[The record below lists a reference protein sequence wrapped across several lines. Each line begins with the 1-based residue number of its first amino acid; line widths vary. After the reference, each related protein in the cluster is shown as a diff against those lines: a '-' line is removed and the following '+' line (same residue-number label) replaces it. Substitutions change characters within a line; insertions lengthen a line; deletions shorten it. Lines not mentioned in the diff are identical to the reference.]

1 MIFMGSITPESY
13 SMMLLRLEGNKRREA
28 VLNGEPEPLES
39 ELQDKIRQDVESRGW
54 WVLWSRMDCATT
66 TPKGTP
72 DLIIFADRA
81 RVFIVEAKARN
92 EKLRPAQL
100 GVKLKLES
108 LGHKVS
114 VVRNMQEYH
123 EAINH
128 HDNATNDGVQA
139 MRPIRD

>member
-1 MIFMGSITPESY
+1 M
-13 SMMLLRLEGNKRREA
+13 
-28 VLNGEPEPLES
+28 LNGEPEPLES
-39 ELQDKIRQDVESRGW
+39 PFQDKIREEAEKKGW

-72 DLIIFADRA
+72 DLIVFADRA
-81 RVFIVEAKARN
+81 RVFIIEAKARN

-114 VVRNMQEYH
+114 VVRNMQEYI
-123 EAINH
+123 EA
-128 HDNATNDGVQA
+128 TT
-139 MRPIRD
+139 